1 MAQQRNNIFRDLQT
15 RIQAILLGL
24 EQGTQDQIRGKLE
37 VATIEFLDGMF
48 SQIIKIITA
57 VKIDSAQYNFSDNVF
72 GFKRTKP
79 LTKKWINSKTGGL
92 RAEQGA
98 RNPMLWRIPTQ
109 NKKRFRQKHRDPL
122 EEILQDLS
130 TKKVGKQLYDK
141 FGGISG
147 GATSGKSTF
156 RENRRRGMNGRPYN
170 TVTQK
175 YESWATAVRPE
186 VVNAVK
192 NADIQLMSGA
202 KRTASGRITLPTS
215 GRGRSVSIY
224 SAIQLGYAATKNKLI
239 FLERLN
245 AIQGPSSAT
254 DEIALML
261 KNMGELD
268 GTNFKKFDGLHKQ
281 GHPILTSMIGMLMSK
296 SFRGGDSNIHEHLDK
311 VL

>member
-1 MAQQRNNIFRDLQT
+1 MAKQRNDIFRDLQT
-15 RIQAILLGL
+15 RIQAVLLGL

-37 VATIEFLDGMF
+37 VATIEFLDGIFNQM
-48 SQIIKIITA
+48 IKIITA
-57 VKIDSAQYNFSDNVF
+57 VKIDSSAYNFEGNVF

-79 LTKKWINSKTGGL
+79 LTKKWINAKTGGL
-92 RAEQGA
+92 TAKEGA
-98 RNPMLWRIPTQ
+98 RNPMLWRIPAQ

-122 EEILQDLS
+122 EEILRDLT

-170 TVTQK
+170 TVTKK

-192 NADIQLMSGA
+192 NADIQLLTGA
-202 KRTASGRITLPTS
+202 TRTASGRITIPKS

-239 FLERLN
+239 FLDRLN
-245 AIQGPSSAT
+245 SIQGPSSTT

-261 KNMGELD
+261 KNMGEMD

-281 GHPILTSMIGMLMSK
+281 GHPVITAMMGMLLSK
-296 SFRGGDSNIHEHLDK
+296 GFRGGDNNLHEYLDK
-311 VL
+311 VV